1 MSHIESITFNKFRI
15 FDSEFEMELKPIT
28 FLVGPNSSGKSSV
41 LKSFLLLKSNYS
53 SNLQVLDFT
62 GDKHNLGTFS
72 NTINKKFKENDNEL
86 IQFNLKTKL
95 RFDSFFGGSLNKEPI
110 TTKRSVFNVLRENL
124 SAEPSTIILSLYYK
138 KIERS
143 GKLAK
148 LEMKVS
154 GDDKSFLMLN
164 IANDLSESHNM
175 FIDGNAIKKEKN
187 IDRLFFDY
195 INRNVKTK
203 QNKNEKTNKLY
214 SVPSTSSS
222 QSGSKQIFYDEP
234 ILVFSKLFKLFLDD
248 YGHSED
254 ELHNYF
260 LRYPLKQ
267 ILQDFSLILENT
279 EYIEAVR
286 ANTKRLYTNDSQ
298 GTSFNELILDY
309 NSREVPEKSIAFIN
323 KWLKEF
329 DIANEIIFDN
339 VEGVATTV
347 YLKTDEDSIALADLG
362 YGITQFLPILLKIG
376 LEQPIPKTNKKTPQS
391 QIVKKLILLEEPE
404 TNLHPKL
411 QSLLADFIVD
421 AIKTFEVRFIIETHS
436 EYIIRRLQILTV
448 DKVIKND
455 ESLIYYFN
463 SEKDSSKGNQ
473 KITKIEILPNGSL
486 TKDFGEGFFDEATRM
501 KFELLRKKSDK

>member
-15 FDSEFEMELKPIT
+15 FDSEYEMELKPLT

-41 LKSFLLLKSNYS
+41 LKSFLLLKSNYN

-72 NTINKKFKENDNEL
+72 NTINKKFKDDEL

-110 TTKRSVFNVLRENL
+110 TTKRSIFNVLREN
-124 SAEPSTIILSLYYK
+124 SSIDASTIILSLFYK
-138 KIERS
+138 KIDRS

-154 GDDKSFLMLN
+154 GEHKSFLTLN
-164 IANDLSESHNM
+164 IANDLSESHHM
-175 FIDGNAIKKEKN
+175 LLDRSLIKKDKN
-187 IDRLFFDY
+187 INRLFFDY
-195 INRNVKTK
+195 ANRNVKTK
-203 QNKNEKTNKLY
+203 QAVIEKTNKVY
-214 SVPSTSSS
+214 SIPSKSSN
-222 QSGSKQIFYDEP
+222 QGGSKEVFYDEP

-248 YGHSED
+248 YGSSND

-260 LRYPLKQ
+260 LRYPVKQ

-309 NSREVPEKSIAFIN
+309 NSREVHEKSIGFIN
-323 KWLKEF
+323 KWLKAF

-347 YLKTDEDSIALADLG
+347 YLKTDEEKIALADLG

-376 LEQPIPKTNKKTPQS
+376 LEQPIPKLNKKAASS

-421 AIKTFEVRFIIETHS
+421 ALKTFEVRFIIETHS

-448 DKVIKND
+448 DELIKND
-455 ESLIYYFN
+455 ESIIYYFN
-463 SEKDSSKGNQ
+463 GERDAIKADQ

-486 TKDFGEGFFDEATRM
+486 SKDFGEGFFDEATRM